1 MAVSYKKLFKM
12 LIDRDMKKKDFREL
26 TGISGNT
33 VSKLANNENVTMEVI
48 EKICVNMCCTVDDIV
63 EIIPDECTDNG
74 TSKKIDSQWK
84 GVFCDMERREYSA
97 GAVKHS
103 FWFMEFRKVVQ
114 LLSEGK
120 TLDEIKKLN
129 QEENIFGAP
138 TVMRATQ
145 IFNTVSARIKM
156 LDESFYPVFVTS
168 EVSTQKLFNLVAT
181 MAYDTLFG
189 EFVYEVIR
197 EKMIIGNDEFADS
210 DIRVFFKNKQ
220 LQDEKVAEWTDATL
234 KRLGACFKTLLYE
247 AGMTDKG
254 KECRKILKPILDPV
268 MANWLK
274 DHDMELMVK
283 ALTGVR

>member
-1 MAVSYKKLFKM
+1 
-12 LIDRDMKKKDFREL
+12 
-26 TGISGNT
+26 
-33 VSKLANNENVTMEVI
+33 
-48 EKICVNMCCTVDDIV
+48 
-63 EIIPDECTDNG
+63 
-74 TSKKIDSQWK
+74 
-84 GVFCDMERREYSA
+84 MERREYSA

-234 KRLGACFKTLLYE
+234 KRLGACYKTLLYE
-247 AGMTDKG
+247 AGMMLFSTLNDVPFFTLNG
-254 KECRKILKPILDPV
+254 AV
-268 MANWLK
+268 SA
-274 DHDMELMVK
+274 
-283 ALTGVR
+283 

>member
-1 MAVSYKKLFKM
+1 
-12 LIDRDMKKKDFREL
+12 
-26 TGISGNT
+26 
-33 VSKLANNENVTMEVI
+33 
-48 EKICVNMCCTVDDIV
+48 
-63 EIIPDECTDNG
+63 
-74 TSKKIDSQWK
+74 
-84 GVFCDMERREYSA
+84 MERREYSA

-189 EFVYEVIR
+189 EFVYEVFR

-234 KRLGACFKTLLYE
+234 KRLGACYKTLLYE

-274 DHDMELMVK
+274 DHDMEIMVK

>member
-1 MAVSYKKLFKM
+1 
-12 LIDRDMKKKDFREL
+12 
-26 TGISGNT
+26 
-33 VSKLANNENVTMEVI
+33 
-48 EKICVNMCCTVDDIV
+48 
-63 EIIPDECTDNG
+63 
-74 TSKKIDSQWK
+74 
-84 GVFCDMERREYSA
+84 MERREYSA

-156 LDESFYPVFVTS
+156 LDDSFYPVFVTS

-181 MAYDTLFG
+181 MTYDTLFG

-197 EKMIIGNDEFADS
+197 EKMIIGNDEFAD
-210 DIRVFFKNKQ
+210 R
-220 LQDEKVAEWTDATL
+220 
-234 KRLGACFKTLLYE
+234 
-247 AGMTDKG
+247 
-254 KECRKILKPILDPV
+254 
-268 MANWLK
+268 
-274 DHDMELMVK
+274 
-283 ALTGVR
+283 

>member
-1 MAVSYKKLFKM
+1 MNRK
-12 LIDRDMKKKDFREL
+12 
-26 TGISGNT
+26 
-33 VSKLANNENVTMEVI
+33 
-48 EKICVNMCCTVDDIV
+48 
-63 EIIPDECTDNG
+63 
-74 TSKKIDSQWK
+74 Q
-84 GVFCDMERREYSA
+84 YSA

-129 QEENIFGAP
+129 QEGNIFGAP

-168 EVSTQKLFNLVAT
+168 EVSTQKFFNLVAI

-189 EFVYEVIR
+189 EFVYEVVR
-197 EKMIIGNDEFADS
+197 EKMIIGNNEFADS

-220 LQDEKVAEWTDATL
+220 LQDTKVAEWTDATL
-234 KRLGACFKTLLYE
+234 KRLSVCYKTLLFE
-247 AGMTDKG
+247 SGMTDKG
-254 KECRKILKPILDPV
+254 KETRKILRPILDPV

-274 DHDMELMVK
+274 DHDMEVMVK

>member
-1 MAVSYKKLFKM
+1 MNRK
-12 LIDRDMKKKDFREL
+12 
-26 TGISGNT
+26 
-33 VSKLANNENVTMEVI
+33 
-48 EKICVNMCCTVDDIV
+48 
-63 EIIPDECTDNG
+63 
-74 TSKKIDSQWK
+74 Q
-84 GVFCDMERREYSA
+84 YSA

-114 LLSEGK
+114 LLSEEK

-234 KRLGACFKTLLYE
+234 KRLGVCYKTLLFE

-268 MANWLK
+268 MANWLN
-274 DHDMELMVK
+274 DHDMEIMVK

>member
-1 MAVSYKKLFKM
+1 
-12 LIDRDMKKKDFREL
+12 
-26 TGISGNT
+26 
-33 VSKLANNENVTMEVI
+33 
-48 EKICVNMCCTVDDIV
+48 
-63 EIIPDECTDNG
+63 
-74 TSKKIDSQWK
+74 
-84 GVFCDMERREYSA
+84 MERREYSA

-197 EKMIIGNDEFADS
+197 EKIIIGNDEFADS

-234 KRLGACFKTLLYE
+234 KRLGACYKTLLYE

-274 DHDMELMVK
+274 DHDMEIMVK
-283 ALTGVR
+283 ALTGVQ

>member
-1 MAVSYKKLFKM
+1 
-12 LIDRDMKKKDFREL
+12 
-26 TGISGNT
+26 
-33 VSKLANNENVTMEVI
+33 
-48 EKICVNMCCTVDDIV
+48 
-63 EIIPDECTDNG
+63 
-74 TSKKIDSQWK
+74 
-84 GVFCDMERREYSA
+84 MERREYSA

-138 TVMRATQ
+138 TVMRSTQ

-234 KRLGACFKTLLYE
+234 KRLGACYKTLLYE

>member
-1 MAVSYKKLFKM
+1 
-12 LIDRDMKKKDFREL
+12 
-26 TGISGNT
+26 
-33 VSKLANNENVTMEVI
+33 
-48 EKICVNMCCTVDDIV
+48 
-63 EIIPDECTDNG
+63 
-74 TSKKIDSQWK
+74 
-84 GVFCDMERREYSA
+84 MERREYSA

-197 EKMIIGNDEFADS
+197 EKMIIGNDEFTDS

-234 KRLGACFKTLLYE
+234 KRLGACYKTLLYE
-247 AGMTDKG
+247 ASMTDKG
-254 KECRKILKPILDPV
+254 KECRKILKPILDPM

>member
-1 MAVSYKKLFKM
+1 MNRK
-12 LIDRDMKKKDFREL
+12 
-26 TGISGNT
+26 
-33 VSKLANNENVTMEVI
+33 
-48 EKICVNMCCTVDDIV
+48 
-63 EIIPDECTDNG
+63 
-74 TSKKIDSQWK
+74 Q
-84 GVFCDMERREYSA
+84 YSA

-120 TLDEIKKLN
+120 SLDEIKKLN

-189 EFVYEVIR
+189 EFVYEIIR

-234 KRLGACFKTLLYE
+234 KRLGACYKTLLYE

>member
-1 MAVSYKKLFKM
+1 
-12 LIDRDMKKKDFREL
+12 
-26 TGISGNT
+26 
-33 VSKLANNENVTMEVI
+33 
-48 EKICVNMCCTVDDIV
+48 
-63 EIIPDECTDNG
+63 
-74 TSKKIDSQWK
+74 
-84 GVFCDMERREYSA
+84 MERREYSA

-120 TLDEIKKLN
+120 ALDEIKKLN

-145 IFNTVSARIKM
+145 IFNTVSARIKK

-234 KRLGACFKTLLYE
+234 KRLGACYKTLLYE

>member
-1 MAVSYKKLFKM
+1 
-12 LIDRDMKKKDFREL
+12 
-26 TGISGNT
+26 
-33 VSKLANNENVTMEVI
+33 
-48 EKICVNMCCTVDDIV
+48 
-63 EIIPDECTDNG
+63 
-74 TSKKIDSQWK
+74 
-84 GVFCDMERREYSA
+84 MERREYSA

-189 EFVYEVIR
+189 EFVYEIIR

-234 KRLGACFKTLLYE
+234 KRLGACYKTLLYE
-247 AGMTDKG
+247 AGMADKG

>member
-1 MAVSYKKLFKM
+1 
-12 LIDRDMKKKDFREL
+12 
-26 TGISGNT
+26 
-33 VSKLANNENVTMEVI
+33 
-48 EKICVNMCCTVDDIV
+48 
-63 EIIPDECTDNG
+63 
-74 TSKKIDSQWK
+74 
-84 GVFCDMERREYSA
+84 MERREYSA

-114 LLSEGK
+114 LLSDGK
-120 TLDEIKKLN
+120 MLDEIKKLN

-234 KRLGACFKTLLYE
+234 KRLGACYKTLLYE

>member
-1 MAVSYKKLFKM
+1 
-12 LIDRDMKKKDFREL
+12 
-26 TGISGNT
+26 
-33 VSKLANNENVTMEVI
+33 
-48 EKICVNMCCTVDDIV
+48 
-63 EIIPDECTDNG
+63 
-74 TSKKIDSQWK
+74 
-84 GVFCDMERREYSA
+84 MERREYSA

-145 IFNTVSARIKM
+145 IFNTVSARIKK

-234 KRLGACFKTLLYE
+234 KRLGACYKTLLYE

-274 DHDMELMVK
+274 DHDMEIMVK

>member
-1 MAVSYKKLFKM
+1 
-12 LIDRDMKKKDFREL
+12 
-26 TGISGNT
+26 
-33 VSKLANNENVTMEVI
+33 
-48 EKICVNMCCTVDDIV
+48 
-63 EIIPDECTDNG
+63 
-74 TSKKIDSQWK
+74 
-84 GVFCDMERREYSA
+84 MERREYSA
-97 GAVKHS
+97 GTVKHS

-234 KRLGACFKTLLYE
+234 KRLGACYKTLLYE

-274 DHDMELMVK
+274 DHDMEIMVK

>member
-1 MAVSYKKLFKM
+1 
-12 LIDRDMKKKDFREL
+12 
-26 TGISGNT
+26 
-33 VSKLANNENVTMEVI
+33 
-48 EKICVNMCCTVDDIV
+48 
-63 EIIPDECTDNG
+63 
-74 TSKKIDSQWK
+74 
-84 GVFCDMERREYSA
+84 MERREYSA

-103 FWFMEFRKVVQ
+103 FWFMEFRKVGQ

-234 KRLGACFKTLLYE
+234 KRLGACYKTLLYE

-274 DHDMELMVK
+274 DHDMEIMVK